1 MGEHAW
7 SCLGLNMPRRRK
19 KLKPLASMGAFKN
32 ISKPLRRQYGS
43 SAFTWQVPK
52 TAHWVLQPKRVG
64 TGIPTLLMQQSPP
77 FSFCPVS
84 WLLSTV
90 LAAELEGSSGRY
102 ALTICECSLWDWR
115 HAWLPTRP
123 SINRSE
129 FQSAFDTRR
138 WASTWQDHAN
148 RGTGEFGVATVPC
161 TFTRIQARW
170 SIETFDYILA
180 CIRFGCEKGLAAGWP
195 LC

>member
-1 MGEHAW
+1 MGV
-7 SCLGLNMPRRRK
+7 
-19 KLKPLASMGAFKN
+19 FKN
-32 ISKPLRRQYGS
+32 ISKPLRRQYSS

-102 ALTICECSLWDWR
+102 ALTICECSPWDWR

-129 FQSAFDTRR
+129 FQAAFDTRR

-148 RGTGEFGVATVPC
+148 RGTGRIWRSHSALYLHRNTSSMIRWNLWLHLGMDPIWMWERLGCRATPMLKPRRFLG
-161 TFTRIQARW
+161 TSQL
-170 SIETFDYILA
+170 SETFIN
-180 CIRFGCEKGLAAGWP
+180 IP
-195 LC
+195 LKWQL